1 MTIQEIIQIMI
12 KVSQYNKYL
21 SYNKNKLFLEG
32 VALENLV
39 EKFETPLF
47 CYSISQIEHNFNEL
61 KKSFKKIKPL
71 ICYALKANFNDNII
85 KILSKL
91 GCGIDVVS
99 NGELQKSLKNG
110 VNNQKIVF
118 SGVGKTNK
126 EIEIAIK
133 KNIKQIN
140 VESIEE
146 LDAIAIIS
154 KRLNK
159 TINVCLR
166 VNPNVDA
173 KTHEKIST
181 GRSEDKFGI
190 PDKRIYEI
198 FKKYETNRFVK
209 IIGLSIHIGS
219 QIVLVDPFYRA
230 FKKIKLQILNLKKEG
245 FEVSSL
251 DLGGGVGIKY
261 NDKNKI
267 LDIKSYA
274 RLIDELFSDLDLE
287 IIIEPGRYLVGSS
300 GIILSKVIRT
310 KSGINKDFVI
320 IDAGMDNLIRP
331 ALYGAEHKIIPVHK
345 KNKTNLKT
353 YEIVGPIC
361 ETSDVFIKKMKI
373 HRLNSNDL
381 VVICS
386 AGAYSSCMA
395 SNYNLREPA
404 KEVFIKKKKIFLSN
418 NL

>member
-1 MTIQEIIQIMI
+1 MI
-12 KVSQYNKYL
+12 KVSEYNKFL
-21 SYNKNKLFLEG
+21 SYNKNKLFLEDIP
-32 VALENLV
+32 LENLG
-39 EKFETPLF
+39 EKFDTPLF
-47 CYSISQIEHNFNEL
+47 CYSVSQIEHNFVEL
-61 KKSFKKIKPL
+61 QKAFKKVKPL
-71 ICYALKANFNDNII
+71 ICYALKANFNSNII
-85 KILSKL
+85 KILSNL

-110 VNNQKIVF
+110 VDNQKIVF

-146 LDAIAIIS
+146 LDEIAIIC
-154 KRLNK
+154 KRLNR
-159 TINVCLR
+159 TINICLR
-166 VNPNVDA
+166 VNPDVDA

-190 PDKRIYEI
+190 SDKKVFEI
-198 FKKYETNRFVK
+198 FKKFKSNKFIK
-209 IIGLSIHIGS
+209 IKGLSMHIGS
-219 QIVLVDPFYRA
+219 QIVLLEPFYKA
-230 FKKIKLQILNLKKEG
+230 FKKIKLQILKLKREG

-274 RLIDELFSDLDLE
+274 QVIDELFSDLDLE

-300 GIILSKVIRT
+300 GIILSRVIRT
-310 KSGINKDFVI
+310 KSGNNKDFVI

-331 ALYGAEHKIIPVHK
+331 ALYGAEHKIIPV
-345 KNKTNLKT
+345 
-353 YEIVGPIC
+353 
-361 ETSDVFIKKMKI
+361 
-373 HRLNSNDL
+373 
-381 VVICS
+381 
-386 AGAYSSCMA
+386 
-395 SNYNLREPA
+395 
-404 KEVFIKKKKIFLSN
+404 KKKAKQI
-418 NL
+418 

>member
-1 MTIQEIIQIMI
+1 MI
-12 KVSQYNKYL
+12 KVSEYNKFL
-21 SYNKNKLFLEG
+21 SYNKNKLFLEEIP
-32 VALENLV
+32 LENLA
-39 EKFETPLF
+39 EKFDTPLF
-47 CYSISQIEHNFNEL
+47 CYSVSQIENNFTEL
-61 KKSFKKIKPL
+61 QKAFKKVRPL
-71 ICYALKANFNDNII
+71 ICYALKANFNSNII
-85 KILSKL
+85 KILSNL

-110 VNNQKIVF
+110 VDNQKIVF

-146 LDAIAIIS
+146 LNEIAIIC

-159 TINVCLR
+159 TINICLR

-190 PDKRIYEI
+190 LDKNVYEI
-198 FKKYETNRFVK
+198 FKKYKRNKFIK
-209 IIGLSIHIGS
+209 IMGLSIHIGS
-219 QIVLVDPFYRA
+219 QIVLLEPFYEA
-230 FKKIKLQILNLKKEG
+230 FKKIKLQILKLKKEG
-245 FEVSSL
+245 FDISSL

-274 RLIDELFSDLDLE
+274 QVIDELFSDLDIE

-300 GIILSKVIRT
+300 GIILSRVIRT
-310 KSGINKDFVI
+310 KSGKNKDFAI

-331 ALYGAEHKIIPVHK
+331 ALYGAEHKIIPVK
-345 KNKTNLKT
+345 KKGEKNLKI
-353 YEIVGPIC
+353 YDIVGPIC

-373 HRLNSNDL
+373 HRLNSDDL

-386 AGAYSSCMA
+386 TGAYSSCMA

-404 KEVFIKKKKIFLSN
+404 KEVFIKKKKLILSKSR
-418 NL
+418 

>member
-1 MTIQEIIQIMI
+1 MIIQETIQIMI
-12 KVSQYNKYL
+12 KVSEYNKFL
-21 SYNKNKLFLEG
+21 SYNKNKLFLEEIP
-32 VALENLV
+32 LENLAK
-39 EKFETPLF
+39 KFDTPLF
-47 CYSISQIEHNFNEL
+47 CYSISQIEHNLTEL
-61 KKSFKKIKPL
+61 QRAFKKVKPL
-71 ICYALKANFNDNII
+71 ICYALKANFNSNII
-85 KILSKL
+85 KILSNL

-110 VNNQKIVF
+110 VDSQKIVF

-146 LDAIAIIS
+146 LNEIAIIC
-154 KRLNK
+154 KRLNR
-159 TINVCLR
+159 TINICLR

-190 PDKRIYEI
+190 SEKKVHEI
-198 FKKYETNRFVK
+198 FKKYRTNKFIK
-209 IIGLSIHIGS
+209 IMGLSLHIGS
-219 QIVLVDPFYRA
+219 QVELLEPFNKA
-230 FKKIKLQILNLKKEG
+230 FRKIKLQILELKKEG
-245 FEVSSL
+245 FNISSL
-251 DLGGGVGIKY
+251 DLGGGVGIRY

-267 LDIKSYA
+267 LDIRSYA
-274 RLIDELFSDLDLE
+274 QLIDELFSDLDIE

-300 GIILSKVIRT
+300 GIILSSVIRT
-310 KSGINKDFVI
+310 KSGKNKDFAI

-331 ALYGAEHKIIPVHK
+331 ALYGAEHKIIPVK
-345 KNKTNLKT
+345 KKGEKNLKS
-353 YEIVGPIC
+353 YDIVGPIC

-373 HRLNSNDL
+373 HRLNSDDL

-386 AGAYSSCMA
+386 TGAYSSCMA

-404 KEVFIKKKKIFLSN
+404 KEVFIKKKKFIISN
-418 NL
+418 S

>member
-1 MTIQEIIQIMI
+1 MITQEIIQIMI
-12 KVSQYNKYL
+12 KVSEYNKFLY
-21 SYNKNKLFLEG
+21 YNKNKLFLEDIS
-32 VALENLV
+32 LENLA
-39 EKFETPLF
+39 EKFDTPLF
-47 CYSISQIEHNFNEL
+47 CYSVSQIEHNLTEL
-61 KKSFKKIKPL
+61 QRAFKKVKPL
-71 ICYALKANFNDNII
+71 ICYALKANFNSNII
-85 KILSKL
+85 KILSNL

-110 VNNQKIVF
+110 VDSQKIVF

-146 LDAIAIIS
+146 LNEIAIIC
-154 KRLNK
+154 KRLNR
-159 TINVCLR
+159 TINICLR

-190 PDKRIYEI
+190 SDKKVDEI
-198 FKKYETNRFVK
+198 FKKYKSNKFIK
-209 IIGLSIHIGS
+209 IMGLSMHIGS
-219 QIVLVDPFYRA
+219 QIELLEPFYEA
-230 FKKIKLQILNLKKEG
+230 FKKIKLQILKLKKEG
-245 FEVSSL
+245 FNISSL

-267 LDIKSYA
+267 LDIRSYA
-274 RLIDELFSDLDLE
+274 QLIDELFSDLDIE

-300 GIILSKVIRT
+300 GIILSRVIRT
-310 KSGINKDFVI
+310 KSGKNKDFAI

-331 ALYGAEHKIIPVHK
+331 ALYGAEHKIIPVK
-345 KNKTNLKT
+345 KKGEQNLKS
-353 YEIVGPIC
+353 YDIVGPIC

-373 HRLNSNDL
+373 HRLNSDDL

-386 AGAYSSCMA
+386 TGAYSSCMA

-404 KEVFIKKKKIFLSN
+404 KEVFIKKKKFIISN
-418 NL
+418 S

>member
-1 MTIQEIIQIMI
+1 MI
-12 KVSQYNKYL
+12 KVSEYNKFL

-32 VALENLV
+32 IPLENLG
-39 EKFETPLF
+39 EKFDTPLF
-47 CYSISQIEHNFNEL
+47 CYSVSQIEHNYVEL
-61 KKSFKKIKPL
+61 QKAFKKVKPL
-71 ICYALKANFNDNII
+71 ICYALKANFNSNII
-85 KILSKL
+85 KILSNL

-110 VNNQKIVF
+110 VDNQKIVF

-146 LDAIAIIS
+146 LEEIAIIC

-159 TINVCLR
+159 TINICLR
-166 VNPNVDA
+166 VNPNEDA

-190 PDKRIYEI
+190 LDKNVYEI
-198 FKKYETNRFVK
+198 FKKYKRNKFIK
-209 IIGLSIHIGS
+209 IMGLSIHIGS
-219 QIVLVDPFYRA
+219 QIVLLEPFYEA
-230 FKKIKLQILNLKKEG
+230 FKKIKLQILKLKKEG
-245 FEVSSL
+245 FDISSL

-274 RLIDELFSDLDLE
+274 QVIDELFSDLDIE

-300 GIILSKVIRT
+300 GIILSRVIRT
-310 KSGINKDFVI
+310 KSGKNKDFAI

-331 ALYGAEHKIIPVHK
+331 ALYGAEHKIIPVK
-345 KNKTNLKT
+345 KKGEKNLKI
-353 YEIVGPIC
+353 YDIVGPIC

-373 HRLNSNDL
+373 HRLNSDDL

-386 AGAYSSCMA
+386 TGAYSSCMA

-404 KEVFIKKKKIFLSN
+404 KEVFIKKKKLILSKSR
-418 NL
+418 

>member
-1 MTIQEIIQIMI
+1 MI
-12 KVSQYNKYL
+12 KVSEYNKFLY
-21 SYNKNKLFLEG
+21 YNKNKLFLEDIP
-32 VALENLV
+32 LENLA
-39 EKFETPLF
+39 EKFDTPLF
-47 CYSISQIEHNFNEL
+47 CYSVSEIEHNLTEL
-61 KKSFKKIKPL
+61 QRAFKKVKPL
-71 ICYALKANFNDNII
+71 ICYALKANFNSNII
-85 KILSKL
+85 KILSNL

-110 VNNQKIVF
+110 VDSQKIVF

-126 EIEIAIK
+126 EIEIAIR

-146 LDAIAIIS
+146 LDEIAIIC
-154 KRLNK
+154 KRLNR
-159 TINVCLR
+159 TINICLR

-190 PDKRIYEI
+190 SDKKVDEI
-198 FKKYETNRFVK
+198 FKKYKSNKFIK
-209 IIGLSIHIGS
+209 IMGLSMHIGS
-219 QIVLVDPFYRA
+219 QIELLEPFYEA
-230 FKKIKLQILNLKKEG
+230 FKKIKLQILKLKKEG
-245 FEVSSL
+245 FNISSL

-267 LDIKSYA
+267 LDIRSYA
-274 RLIDELFSDLDLE
+274 QLIDELFSDLDIE

-300 GIILSKVIRT
+300 GIILSRVIRT
-310 KSGINKDFVI
+310 KSGKNKDFAI

-331 ALYGAEHKIIPVHK
+331 ALYGAEHKIIPVK
-345 KNKTNLKT
+345 KKGEKNLKS
-353 YEIVGPIC
+353 YDMVGPIC

-373 HRLNSNDL
+373 HRLNSDDL

-386 AGAYSSCMA
+386 TGAYSSCMA

-404 KEVFIKKKKIFLSN
+404 KEVFIKKKKFIISN
-418 NL
+418 S

>member
-1 MTIQEIIQIMI
+1 MIIQETIQIMI
-12 KVSQYNKYL
+12 KVSEYNKFL
-21 SYNKNKLFLEG
+21 SYNKSKLFLEDIP
-32 VALENLV
+32 LENLA
-39 EKFETPLF
+39 ERFDTPLF
-47 CYSISQIEHNFNEL
+47 CYSVSQIEHNLTEL
-61 KKSFKKIKPL
+61 QRAFKKVKPL
-71 ICYALKANFNDNII
+71 ICYALKANFNSNII
-85 KILSKL
+85 KILSNL

-110 VNNQKIVF
+110 VDSQKIVF

-146 LDAIAIIS
+146 LNEIAIIC
-154 KRLNK
+154 KRLNR
-159 TINVCLR
+159 TINICLR

-190 PDKRIYEI
+190 SDKKVNEI
-198 FKKYETNRFVK
+198 FKKYKTNKFIK
-209 IIGLSIHIGS
+209 IMGLSLHIGS
-219 QIVLVDPFYRA
+219 QVELLEPFYKA
-230 FKKIKLQILNLKKEG
+230 FRKIKLQILELKKEG
-245 FEVSSL
+245 FNISSL

-267 LDIKSYA
+267 LDIRSYA
-274 RLIDELFSDLDLE
+274 QLIDELFSDLDIE

-300 GIILSKVIRT
+300 GIILSRVIRT
-310 KSGINKDFVI
+310 KSGKNKDFAI

-331 ALYGAEHKIIPVHK
+331 ALYGAEHKIIPVK
-345 KNKTNLKT
+345 KKGEKNLKS
-353 YEIVGPIC
+353 YDIVGPIC

-373 HRLNSNDL
+373 HRLNSDDL

-386 AGAYSSCMA
+386 TGAYSSCMA

-404 KEVFIKKKKIFLSN
+404 KEVFIKKKKFIISN
-418 NL
+418 S

>member
-1 MTIQEIIQIMI
+1 MKIQETIQMMI
-12 KVSQYNKYL
+12 KVSEYNKFL
-21 SYNKNKLFLEG
+21 SYNKNKLFLEDIP
-32 VALENLV
+32 LENLGD
-39 EKFETPLF
+39 KFDTPLF
-47 CYSISQIEHNFNEL
+47 CYSVSQIEHNFIEL
-61 KKSFKKIKPL
+61 QRAFKKVKPL
-71 ICYALKANFNDNII
+71 ICYALKANFNSNII
-85 KILSKL
+85 KILSNL

-110 VNNQKIVF
+110 VDNQKIVF

-146 LDAIAIIS
+146 LDEIAIIC
-154 KRLNK
+154 KRLNR
-159 TINVCLR
+159 TINICLR
-166 VNPNVDA
+166 VNPDVDA

-190 PDKRIYEI
+190 SDKKVYEI
-198 FKKYETNRFVK
+198 FKKYKTNKFIK
-209 IIGLSIHIGS
+209 IIGLSVHIGS
-219 QIVLVDPFYRA
+219 QIVLLAPFYKA
-230 FKKIKLQILNLKKEG
+230 FKKIKLQILKLKKEG

-267 LDIKSYA
+267 FDIRSYA
-274 RLIDELFSDLDLE
+274 QVIDELFSDLNIE
-287 IIIEPGRYLVGSS
+287 IIIEPGRYLVGAS
-300 GIILSKVIRT
+300 GIILSRVIRT
-310 KSGINKDFVI
+310 KSGKNKDFVI

-331 ALYGAEHKIIPVHK
+331 ALYGAEHKIIPVK
-345 KNKTNLKT
+345 KKAETNLKS
-353 YEIVGPIC
+353 YDVVGPIC

-373 HRLNSNDL
+373 HRLNSDDL

-386 AGAYSSCMA
+386 TGAYSSCMA
-395 SNYNLREPA
+395 SNYNLRKPA
-404 KEVFIKKKKIFLSN
+404 KEVFIKKKKFILSN
-418 NL
+418 S